1 MGGAGTISNAGCD
14 REWNV
19 GTGYG
24 YQADTLP
31 WFRLVQVWLNQVTKV
46 DREHRTRCSRDE

>member
-1 MGGAGTISNAGCD
+1 MGGAGTISNDGCD

-31 WFRLVQVWLNQVTKV
+31 WFRLVQIWLNQVTKV